1 VSNAGKPGS
10 LLSRSA
16 ALAALFFV
24 VACSSFGPEV
34 IVSPPASTSVA
45 APRPTAVDVRPSL
58 DSPSAPTGASAAGGP
73 PAVFTADTP
82 VPPRPAAAAAASVE
96 ERGSARQECIRA
108 CNRDNDR
115 CSDSYSS
122 RRSADAMVGGAGLI
136 GSGVDL
142 SGSAGCSGS
151 LSRCLSRCNTL

>member
-1 VSNAGKPGS
+1 MRKAGPSGF
-10 LLSRSA
+10 LFLRSA
-16 ALAALFFV
+16 AMAALFFV
-24 VACSSFGPEV
+24 VGCTDGGPEV
-34 IVSPPASTSVA
+34 IISPPASTSVA
-45 APRPTAVDVRPSL
+45 APRTTSVDVRPSL
-58 DSPSAPTGASAAGGP
+58 DSPGAPTGASAAGGP

-82 VPPRPAAAAAASVE
+82 IPPRPARSADSVE

-115 CSDSYSS
+115 CADSYSS

-136 GSGVDL
+136 GAGVDM
-142 SGSAGCSGS
+142 SGSAGCAGS